1 MKNTI
6 SSIIK
11 GDIPENDAKNNH
23 FTIKKYLVCLEEQF

>member
-11 GDIPENDAKNNH
+11 GGIPENDAKSNH
-23 FTIKKYLVCLEEQF
+23 FTIKEYLVCLEE